1 MKVFISIFGNLCWV
15 LSIFWA
21 YQKII
26 YQKVSIKKMCY
37 VAIFYFGIGL
47 VEEVL
52 HTGEIPYYLSDL
64 TGIDIFFF
72 LELEIFVW
80 CWIIA
85 YTLFDRNLKRS
96 IFLIACICSVCQQT
110 FFILNEMLWFLS
122 NGNVQIY
129 YLLNLPMIAL
139 LFFTIY
145 LIVEKLN
152 IARIYREFEY
162 KNFSF
167 IQILG
172 MTIIVLFIYDLLSY
186 CLQTIPVKSKE
197 QFLIPLFL
205 MFIMILTMIYY
216 IQMVSLKDKKKYSDM
231 LVKQQNLYI
240 QDLEKIQ
247 QNMRTFKHD
256 YKNMMSS
263 IYLQS
268 KEGNMQEIE
277 STISKLMDEFDED
290 IDKKMNLTNQLANIQ
305 INEIKSLLYSK
316 ITEINRQH
324 ISLHMEV
331 LYPVQTIKMNIMDAC
346 RVLGILLD
354 NAIDEVK
361 DHEGDMNLVLS
372 NQEDAFRMI
381 VENSLFHDVDIEKIY
396 QEGYSTKGTQRGMG
410 LISLQKIIDKYSN
423 VTIATQTVD
432 NRFIQEIT
440 IV

>member
-1 MKVFISIFGNLCWV
+1 MRVFISIFGNLCWV

-37 VAIFYFGIGL
+37 VAIFYFSIGFI
-47 VEEVL
+47 EEAL
-52 HTGEIPYYLSDL
+52 HIGEIPYILSDV

-85 YTLFDRNLKRS
+85 YILFDKNLKRS
-96 IFLIACICSVCQQT
+96 IFLIACICSVAQQT
-110 FFILNEMLWFLS
+110 FFILNEMCRFLS
-122 NGNVQIY
+122 NGNAQIY
-129 YLLNLPMIAL
+129 YLLNFLLIAL
-139 LFFTIY
+139 QFFTIY

-162 KNFSF
+162 RNFSF
-167 IQILG
+167 IQTLG
-172 MTIIVLFIYDLLSY
+172 MTVFVLFIYDFTLY
-186 CLQTIPVKSKE
+186 CLQMVPVKSKE

-216 IQMVSLKDKKKYSDM
+216 IHMVSLKDKKKYSDI
-231 LVKQQNLYI
+231 LLKQQDLYI

-268 KEGNMQEIE
+268 KEGNMREIE
-277 STISKLMDEFDED
+277 ATISKLMDEFDED

-316 ITEINRQH
+316 ITEINHQH

-331 LYPVQTIKMNIMDAC
+331 LYPIQSIKMNIMDAC

-361 DHEGDMNLVLS
+361 NHKGDMNVVLS
-372 NQEDAFRMI
+372 NQEDALHMI
-381 VENSLFHDVDIEKIY
+381 VDNALFHDVDIEKIY

-423 VTIATQTVD
+423 VTIATQILN

-440 IV
+440 IE

>member
-1 MKVFISIFGNLCWV
+1 
-15 LSIFWA
+15 
-21 YQKII
+21 
-26 YQKVSIKKMCY
+26 
-37 VAIFYFGIGL
+37 
-47 VEEVL
+47 
-52 HTGEIPYYLSDL
+52 
-64 TGIDIFFF
+64 
-72 LELEIFVW
+72 
-80 CWIIA
+80 
-85 YTLFDRNLKRS
+85 
-96 IFLIACICSVCQQT
+96 
-110 FFILNEMLWFLS
+110 
-122 NGNVQIY
+122 
-129 YLLNLPMIAL
+129 MIAL

-372 NQEDAFRMI
+372 NQEDAFHMI